1 MRYLYAIW
9 GLVVGNVCGYV
20 YFSTFLYTQITHR
33 PSYRSTMGATLTVSV
48 RGRSSRGR
56 CPRSLFFSL
65 FLIAIADFYSDVMHC
80 KFIAGKIQ
88 VVLLTRAIPLWPYY
102 CGTIKE
108 NAHNISVKIHGLWP
122 LDFFLFCLENH
133 QPYRA
138 HWLSVVDGPNNSACI
153 HNTVSI
159 YRCSEFYYYGPYVA
173 PSWSCFWS
181 ISLLPW
187 PRSFEHF
194 VVTKQFT

>member
-1 MRYLYAIW
+1 MQSEVLSLEMCVDMYTLALSYTHKSHI
-9 GLVVGNVCGYV
+9 GLLIGQQWVQPWPCLWEEGLPEVDVLV
-20 YFSTFLYTQITHR
+20 LFSF
-33 PSYRSTMGATLTVSV
+33 P
-48 RGRSSRGR
+48 
-56 CPRSLFFSL
+56 F
-65 FLIAIADFYSDVMHC
+65 FLITIADFYSDVMHC

-88 VVLLTRAIPLWPYY
+88 VVLLTHAIPVWPYY
-102 CGTIKE
+102 YGTIKE
-108 NAHNISVKIHGLWP
+108 DVHNISVKIHGLWP